1 MDTDMQLNILES
13 NIICKYERLKEIKAT
28 LLYNIDSIN
37 DVSNIN
43 KTIND
48 IIINLFEDYISL
60 PYIICSKFKKYIII
74 KYNITNTI
82 NEEICV
88 HECKKC
94 GENFDK
100 NKNTNDYP
108 FTLNNKYNFKND
120 YIKNIINNFFRLFA
134 FYEENNINDK
144 YQILKIL
151 YSNKNNFRN
160 SNQHSYSFMDIIH
173 SNKNNIDKNINH
185 TMLKYVL
192 ITDKNHVTREDLYN
206 DICLIAEYMN
216 IIKNEFDNIIINLQ
230 NDIEINC
237 ICICICKMNN
247 NNIQLIQGKVTMEQY
262 DNKYKFINPESIING
277 ERNINKNFIILNKN
291 NIEELIDINYI
302 FKNIRFCNI
311 DYEDKNDFSE
321 YLLKSFIF
329 DIKKDNSI
337 QIKNNLSLEYL
348 KYLHNDIT
356 FNYMEDEIYKNN
368 FFQNIK
374 NNIYYLYDKNLKNIN
389 YCLEYIRNLDDT
401 DEQKLLYLIDQT
413 FHTEIIKNFCYHEI
427 FIEDLVKILN
437 YSKNIDVIFKNYNW
451 IHNIFIIIQNYADK
465 KYRDEQRCDNT
476 MIYIL
481 KIIIG
486 KIKQNEKIKIIQIL
500 IDCCEQNQNEKI
512 NIELLKFLVK
522 NFDVNMNIRH
532 NLLYNIYLSYDKLQK
547 DQIKNIIMNKNDN
560 IYQIINNYNNIFYNE
575 YEETKNFLIWL
586 TNINKIDENKLS
598 YIYAINILY
607 EINNTIEEK
616 TKNKNKY

>member
-1 MDTDMQLNILES
+1 MQLNILES